1 MVRGTTQLKGHVFN
15 ALAEEDKA
23 WVEAHIGFVD
33 SAVDRIVPPSASAT
47 HDPLE
52 VTVETF
58 SEWIVDKTQFKGA
71 LPTIPGME
79 LTDNLMAF
87 VERKL
92 FTLNT
97 GHAITAYL
105 GKLAG
110 HQTIRDAIL
119 DQKIRAVVQGAMEES
134 GAVLIKRYAFDPQ
147 KHAAYIQKIL
157 GRFEN
162 PYLKDDVE
170 RVGRQPLR
178 KLSAGDRLIKPL
190 LGTLEYG
197 LPHRNPVKGIAAAM
211 HFRSEDDPQA
221 QELAALIADKGPQA
235 ALAQISGPMPQVMSS
250 RRPLTTTTRKN
261 DAQLARPTSRPLR
274 LLSDMQAMME
284 ETQAFENRVLERLN
298 AGKTVRSFL
307 IATVELLTEAVNI
320 LVLQV
325 FRKDD
330 YAVKYAVEPL
340 LEGSGPLGDLS
351 VRLKLIYGLGVI
363 SRAEYEDAELLMAL
377 REELNHDGN
386 EYSFTD
392 DEIIGPFGE
401 LHCVAALPPTPQFDD
416 SDAELLAMQKLRYQQ
431 MVRST
436 MVLSL
441 TELISRISLKK
452 PFRNQRS
459 DSGSVWSQVGR

>member
-1 MVRGTTQLKGHVFN
+1 
-15 ALAEEDKA
+15 
-23 WVEAHIGFVD
+23 
-33 SAVDRIVPPSASAT
+33 
-47 HDPLE
+47 
-52 VTVETF
+52 
-58 SEWIVDKTQFKGA
+58 
-71 LPTIPGME
+71 
-79 LTDNLMAF
+79 
-87 VERKL
+87 
-92 FTLNT
+92 
-97 GHAITAYL
+97 
-105 GKLAG
+105 
-110 HQTIRDAIL
+110 
-119 DQKIRAVVQGAMEES
+119 
-134 GAVLIKRYAFDPQ
+134 
-147 KHAAYIQKIL
+147 
-157 GRFEN
+157 
-162 PYLKDDVE
+162 
-170 RVGRQPLR
+170 
-178 KLSAGDRLIKPL
+178 
-190 LGTLEYG
+190 
-197 LPHRNPVKGIAAAM
+197 M
-211 HFRSEDDPQA
+211 H
-221 QELAALIADKGPQA
+221 
-235 ALAQISGPMPQVMSS
+235 
-250 RRPLTTTTRKN
+250 N
-261 DAQLARPTSRPLR
+261 LARPTSRPLR

-452 PFRNQRS
+452 RLPEINALTPAPSGRRS
-459 DSGSVWSQVGR
+459 AGKADDNIPDAAETTLPYPGEYLAVYAADAEIFSNTP